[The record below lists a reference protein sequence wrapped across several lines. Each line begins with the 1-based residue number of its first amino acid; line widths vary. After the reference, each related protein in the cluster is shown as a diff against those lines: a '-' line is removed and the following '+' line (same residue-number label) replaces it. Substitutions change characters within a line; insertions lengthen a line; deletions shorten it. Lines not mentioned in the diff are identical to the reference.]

1 MKIFLNLEPDRHD
14 GLMTHLLPPGEE
26 REQAAFLFVQEAN
39 IDGQIGF
46 EVLDTHLIDRAEFAA
61 QHSDYLELSNA
72 ARIRL
77 IKKAH
82 TLSSSIVELH
92 SHPGPWPAAFS
103 LSDRAGL
110 KETVPHMWWRLKGR
124 PYLAIVVAPSGF
136 DALVWLDNP
145 RVPRALDGLVVGTT
159 VLRPTNNSL
168 GGWQ

>member
-1 MKIFLNLEPDRHD
+1 MKTFLILEPDPYD
-14 GLMTHLLPPGEE
+14 GIMTHLLPPGDE
-26 REQAAFLFVQEAN
+26 REQAAFLFVQEAKTDDQ
-39 IDGQIGF
+39 IDF
-46 EVLDTHLIDRAEFAA
+46 EVLDTHLVDRAEFAA
-61 QHSDYLELSNA
+61 QHSDYLELSDK

-82 TLSSSIVELH
+82 ALSASIVELH

-110 KETVPHMWWRLKGR
+110 RETVPHMWWRLKGR
-124 PYLAIVVAPSGF
+124 PYLAIVVAPTGF

-145 RVPRALDGLVVGTT
+145 RIPRALDGLLVGST

-168 GGWQ
+168 RGWQ